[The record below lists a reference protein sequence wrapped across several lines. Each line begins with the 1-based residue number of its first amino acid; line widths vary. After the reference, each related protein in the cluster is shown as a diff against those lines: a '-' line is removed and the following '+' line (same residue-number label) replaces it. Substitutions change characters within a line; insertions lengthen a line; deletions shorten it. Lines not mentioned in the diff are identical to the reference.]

1 MNNKVSS
8 YQGIKVNI
16 ITGFLGAGKTTL
28 IRHLLMQVPDGEN
41 WAVLVNEFGEVG
53 LDKDLLEADLKLD
66 ANMSLDNPALLGNIA
81 IKQVAGGCLCCT
93 TSAAFQVSLN
103 ALIKRHNPDRI
114 LIEPTGLGHPQN
126 ILKQLK
132 SPFYQSVLQLE
143 SVLCLLDARN
153 LHDARYFNHPNFI
166 EQIAMADTLIAS
178 KTELYQERDW
188 LAFNAYITRVNP
200 AKQRIEKIKQGRL
213 ALTCLDL
220 ESETLNSAQIES
232 RSSEPYLPD
241 NQKTLNDLLEPTDKN
256 NAPED
261 INVAEDIK
269 AVGFYSKTLGSE
281 TNLAWVFAD
290 DILFDHTKMVSWFE
304 KIQSLDAL
312 LRIKA
317 VLRLDKQQALL
328 INASGLDHELR
339 RVDKMS
345 RSKIELILN
354 DEKLTYDDLSEI
366 KANVALLAS
375 S

>member
-1 MNNKVSS
+1 MSS
-8 YQGIKVNI
+8 YQVIKVNI

-81 IKQVAGGCLCCT
+81 INQVAGGCLCCT

-103 ALIKRHNPDRI
+103 TLIKRHNPDRI

-166 EQIAMADTLIAS
+166 EQVAMADTLIAS

-213 ALTCLDL
+213 ALTCL
-220 ESETLNSAQIES
+220 
-232 RSSEPYLPD
+232 D